1 MTRTLGIDPGYGRM
15 GVAVIERTG
24 SIERLIHSECFETS
38 AKLPHPE
45 RLGAISAKVSAVI
58 QEYKPDRCSI
68 ETLFF
73 STNRK
78 TALAVAEARGA
89 VIAAAALLMVPI
101 VECSPAAVKIA
112 VTGYG
117 KAEKAQVIAMVS
129 RILKLDAGKRLDDEY
144 DAIAVAIA
152 GASLPLQTKS

>member
-24 SIERLIHSECFETS
+24 SVERLIHSECFETS

-45 RLGAISAKVSAVI
+45 RLGAISSKVSAII

-89 VIAAAALLMVPI
+89 AIAAAALLHVPI
-101 VECSPAAVKIA
+101 VECSPGAVKIA